1 MFIQS
6 FIRAGNC
13 FVFRPFSFSGQHM
26 HPIPFVKSSST
37 TTTTTEQGIVNT
49 NTNANPPSTTDDTDL
64 GTMVAGIYESI
75 VSSTSSS
82 SATKDHDSSSSS
94 IWTAGDSTSALDHV
108 NSKSSIYCPS
118 CDLVVRDPAH
128 FHGTAHLVS
137 VQSRPPPQRQ
147 QQQQQH
153 EEAQGQKQMLE
164 QQQQQQQKDTPAA
177 VTRLELEY
185 GKERAV
191 QLMKKQGW
199 RYGQGLGKTNQ
210 GAPYPVTTVWKQDRL
225 GIGHPR
231 TDRRRITHPSISKA
245 KDTKSSKNMLKNPG
259 LVSGKKLAADAK
271 AEANLRT
278 AMLHYMNH

>member
-1 MFIQS
+1 MD
-6 FIRAGNC
+6 G
-13 FVFRPFSFSGQHM
+13 
-26 HPIPFVKSSST
+26 
-37 TTTTTEQGIVNT
+37 
-49 NTNANPPSTTDDTDL
+49 
-64 GTMVAGIYESI
+64 
-75 VSSTSSS
+75 
-82 SATKDHDSSSSS
+82 
-94 IWTAGDSTSALDHV
+94 TSALDHV
-108 NSKSSIYCPS
+108 DSNSSIYCAS

-137 VQSRPPPQRQ
+137 VQSSPPPSPQQRRQQ

-153 EEAQGQKQMLE
+153 EATQQITE
-164 QQQQQQQKDTPAA
+164 QQQLKDTPAA

-185 GKERAV
+185 GKDRAV

-199 RYGQGLGKTNQ
+199 RYGQGLGKSNQ

-231 TDRRRITHPSISKA
+231 TDRRRITHPSISKS
-245 KDTKSSKNMLKNPG
+245 KDTKTNTLKHPG